1 MQMRRYYV
9 YIMTNFSRRSLYVG
23 VTNDLVMRVAEHK
36 AHVNDGFTAKYDC
49 KMLLYFEELPSA
61 EQAIAREKQLKNW
74 RREWKE
80 NLIMQLNPDFM
91 DLSERIG
98 VTLDIVEGIRDQY
111 SITGR
116 R

>member
-1 MQMRRYYV
+1 
-9 YIMTNFSRRSLYVG
+9 
-23 VTNDLVMRVAEHK
+23 
-36 AHVNDGFTAKYDC
+36 
-49 KMLLYFEELPSA
+49 
-61 EQAIAREKQLKNW
+61 
-74 RREWKE
+74 
-80 NLIMQLNPDFM
+80 MQLNPDFM